1 MFSSVIDT
9 CIIKNGGAIS
19 EQSEKLVNIILPDL
33 LNYLEMMES
42 GEIIEKRLEK
52 NRPREQRKEK
62 LIKYNRILLGKINAL
77 FFQKK
82 VV

>member
-1 MFSSVIDT
+1 MFSSVINT

-52 NRPREQRKEK
+52 KSS
-62 LIKYNRILLGKINAL
+62 
-77 FFQKK
+77 
-82 VV
+82 